1 MRGSV
6 LEVTTALQAAL
17 MASELCQKVQR
28 DLIGEVSFVKCDRS
42 LVTIADY
49 GSQAIICKLIRD
61 RFPEDTI
68 IAEEDSKELRKPAH
82 SEILGKVTRYVNEVI
97 PRASSGEI
105 CDWIDTSSQ
114 HLSERFWVLDPIDGT
129 KGFLRGDQYAI
140 ALALIEQGEVRLGLL
155 ACPNLH
161 FDIDVPRNRRG
172 CLFLAVRGGGAVQM
186 DLGGKSKRPL
196 SVSPVEDSSEAFFTE
211 SLEVDHSDHELHQR
225 LAQKLKITKPPLQVD
240 SQVKYG
246 IVARGEAVLYLRIPS
261 PVEPNYKENI
271 WDHAAGAIITEEAG
285 GRVTDAFGKRL
296 DFVSGIKME
305 KNYGVVVSN
314 GRLHDVV
321 LRALRPLPIEKRG

>member
-6 LEVTTALQAAL
+6 LEVTTALQAAV

-28 DLIGEVSFVKCDRS
+28 DLIGEVSFVKSDRS
-42 LVTIADY
+42 PVTIADY

-97 PRASSGEI
+97 PRASSSEI
-105 CDWIDTSSQ
+105 CDWIDTPSQ
-114 HLSERFWVLDPIDGT
+114 RLSERFWALDPIDGT

-161 FDIDVPRNRRG
+161 FDIEVPREKRG
-172 CLFLAVRGGGAVQM
+172 CLFLALRGKGAVQM
-186 DLGGKSKRPL
+186 DLEGKNKKPL
-196 SVSPVEDSSEAFFTE
+196 SVSRIEDSSEAFFTE
-211 SLEVDHSDHELHQR
+211 SVEVDHSDHELHQR
-225 LAQKLKITKPPLQVD
+225 LAQKLNITKPPLQVD

-246 IVARGEAVLYLRIPS
+246 IVARGEAALYLRIPS

-285 GRVTDAFGKRL
+285 GKVTDAFGKRL
-296 DFVSGIKME
+296 DFMSGIKMD

-314 GRLHDVV
+314 GLLHDAV
-321 LRALRPLPIEKRG
+321 LKALRPLPIESIG

>member
-1 MRGSV
+1 MRESV
-6 LEVTTALQAAL
+6 LEVTTALQAAV

-28 DLIGEVSFVKCDRS
+28 DLIGEVSFVKSDRS
-42 LVTIADY
+42 PVTIADY

-68 IAEEDSKELRKPAH
+68 IAEEDSKELRKPARAAV
-82 SEILGKVTRYVNEVI
+82 LGKVTRYVNEVI
-97 PRASSGEI
+97 PGTSSSEI
-105 CDWIDTSSQ
+105 CDWIDTPSQ
-114 HLSERFWVLDPIDGT
+114 HLSERFWALDPIDGT

-140 ALALIEQGEVRLGLL
+140 ALALIEQGEVRLGLRVSK
-155 ACPNLH
+155 LH
-161 FDIDVPRNRRG
+161 FDIKFP
-172 CLFLAVRGGGAVQM
+172 VRKEDASWPC
-186 DLGGKSKRPL
+186 GGKGRFKWIGGKDKKPL
-196 SVSPVEDSSEAFFTE
+196 SVSRMKDSSGAFFTE
-211 SLEVDHSDHELHQR
+211 SVEVDHSDHELHQR
-225 LAQKLKITKPPLQVD
+225 LAQKLNITRPPLQVD

-246 IVARGEAVLYLRIPS
+246 IVARGEAVLYLRMPS

-285 GRVTDAFGKRL
+285 GRVTDAFGKPL

-314 GRLHDVV
+314 GFLHDAV
-321 LRALRPLPIEKRG
+321 LRALRPLAVERGG

>member
-6 LEVTTALQAAL
+6 LEVTTALQAAV

-28 DLIGEVSFVKCDRS
+28 DLIGEVSFVKSDRS
-42 LVTIADY
+42 PVTIADY

-68 IAEEDSKELRKPAH
+68 IAEEDSKELRKPARAAV
-82 SEILGKVTRYVNEVI
+82 LGKVTRYVNEVI
-97 PRASSGEI
+97 PGASSSEI
-105 CDWIDTSSQ
+105 CDWIDTPSQ
-114 HLSERFWVLDPIDGT
+114 HLSERFWALDPIDGT

-161 FDIDVPRNRRG
+161 SDIKVPRGEKG
-172 CLFLAVRGGGAVQM
+172 CLFLALRGEGAVQM
-186 DLGGKSKRPL
+186 DLEGKNKKPL
-196 SVSPVEDSSEAFFTE
+196 SVSRIEDSSEAFFTE
-211 SLEVDHSDHELHQR
+211 SVEVDHSDHDLHQR
-225 LAQKLKITKPPLQVD
+225 LAQKLNITQPPLQVD

-246 IVARGEAVLYLRIPS
+246 IVARGEAPLYLRIPS
-261 PVEPNYKENI
+261 PVDPNYKENI
-271 WDHAAGAIITEEAG
+271 WDHAAGAIITKEAG
-285 GRVTDAFGKRL
+285 GRVTDAFGKPL

-314 GRLHDVV
+314 GFLHDAV
-321 LRALRPLPIEKRG
+321 LKALHPLPVEGRG

>member
-6 LEVTTALQAAL
+6 LEVTTALQAAV

-28 DLIGEVSFVKCDRS
+28 DLIGEVSFVKSDRS
-42 LVTIADY
+42 PVTIADY

-68 IAEEDSKELRKPAH
+68 IAEEDSKELRKPARVAV
-82 SEILGKVTRYVNEVI
+82 LGKVTCYVNEVI
-97 PRASSGEI
+97 PGASSSEI
-105 CDWIDTSSQ
+105 CDWIDTPSLQ
-114 HLSERFWVLDPIDGT
+114 LSERFWALDPIDGT

-161 FDIDVPRNRRG
+161 FDIEFPREKRG
-172 CLFLAVRGGGAVQM
+172 CLFLALRGKGAIQM
-186 DLGGKSKRPL
+186 DLEGKSKRPL
-196 SVSPVEDSSEAFFTE
+196 SVSRIEDSSEAFFTE
-211 SLEVDHSDHELHQR
+211 SVEVDHSDHDLHQR
-225 LAQKLKITKPPLQVD
+225 LAQKLNITKPPLQVD

-296 DFVSGIKME
+296 DFVSGIKMD

-314 GRLHDVV
+314 GLLHDAV
-321 LRALRPLPIEKRG
+321 LKALLPLPIERRL